1 MVRHPLLRRAWR
13 HRAQYLAIAP
23 FYVWFLA
30 FGLYPLLYSLA
41 LSLHSWSGFGPWS
54 YVGLRNYLGLLSDDV
69 FWRSLANSLY
79 FFVFMVPILTVG
91 SLALAILLNAGA
103 VRGRGPLRTI
113 FFLPH
118 ITSTIIVSILFLS
131 LLDDKYGWLNAGL
144 QSLGAGPIPWLHSKD
159 WSKWSVMLLLVW
171 RNIGYYMI
179 IMLAG
184 LQSIEREIYEAA
196 AIDGA
201 TALRS
206 HLYITVPLMRP
217 MIIFVVIVTTMMI
230 LNMFEVPFMLTKG
243 GPEWSSTTLTLTL
256 FNYAFQY
263 RRYGDASALA
273 FVISGLVLAITM
285 AQLRF
290 LRGRA

>member
-1 MVRHPLLRRAWR
+1 MESRPLLRRAWQ
-13 HRAQYLAIAP
+13 HRAQYLAISP
-23 FYVWFLA
+23 FYLWFLA
-30 FGLYPLLYSLA
+30 FGLYPLLYSLS
-41 LSLHSWSGFGPWS
+41 LSLHSWSGFGPWTF
-54 YVGLRNYLGLLSDDV
+54 VGLRNYAGLLGDDV

-79 FFVFMVPILTVG
+79 FFVFMVPVLTVG
-91 SLALAILLNAGA
+91 SLVLAVLLNSGI
-103 VRGRGPLRTI
+103 VRGRGPLRTV

-144 QSLGAGPIPWLHSKD
+144 QAVGMGTVPWLHSKE
-159 WSKWSVMLLLVW
+159 WSKVSVMMLFVW
-171 RNIGYYMI
+171 RNIGYYVI

-184 LQSIEREIYEAA
+184 LQSIEHDIYEAA

-206 HLYITVPLMRP
+206 FLHVTVPLMRP
-217 MIIFVVIVTTMMI
+217 MVLFVVIVTTMTI

-256 FNYAFQY
+256 FNDAFQY

-273 FVISGLVLAITM
+273 FVISGLVLSITM

-290 LRGRA
+290 LRARD